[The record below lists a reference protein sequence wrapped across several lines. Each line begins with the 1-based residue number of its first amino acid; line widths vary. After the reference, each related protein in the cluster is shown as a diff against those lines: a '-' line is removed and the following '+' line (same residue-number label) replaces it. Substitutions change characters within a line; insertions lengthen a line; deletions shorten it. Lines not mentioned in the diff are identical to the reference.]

1 MKRIPET
8 TPTVRLATLADA
20 GRLAELS
27 GQLGYPATVDQVEG
41 RLSQI
46 LGDQDQAV
54 FVVETA
60 GTVVGWIHIAV
71 RHLLETGTQAEI
83 AGLVIDESQRGQ
95 GAGRLLMRQAEHWA
109 ATQQCPAVRVR
120 SNVIRERA
128 HAFYEQLGYRVIK
141 SQKVFQKEL
150 ALAPEVRSAW
160 GLPS

>member
-1 MKRIPET
+1 M
-8 TPTVRLATLADA
+8 
-20 GRLAELS
+20 AELS
-27 GQLGYPATVDQVEG
+27 GQLGYPATVEQVER

-83 AGLVIDESQRGQ
+83 AGLVVDESCRGE
-95 GAGRLLMRQAEHWA
+95 GVGRLLMGCAEQWA
-109 ATQQCPAVRVR
+109 RARGCPQVCVR

-141 SQKVFQKEL
+141 SQKVFRKEL
-150 ALAPEVRSAW
+150 SKKAVPASE
-160 GLPS
+160 